1 MSYLQILGLLV
12 TGAGTLASILGIF
25 FAVYAKQNGKVMR
38 ELITSENKNMREFL
52 EKFIADENKNMREF
66 IASENRNIQEFIAKT
81 IRELGNELGKILD
94 RIDLR
99 AEERH
104 REVMVK

>member
-25 FAVYAKQNGKVMR
+25 FAVYAKQNGKVTR

-66 IASENRNIQEFIAKT
+66 IASENRNIQEFIDKALTKLGK
-81 IRELGNELGKILD
+81 ELGNILD
-94 RIDLR
+94 RIDQR

-104 REVMVK
+104 REVMVR